1 FILWIFL
8 TDPQAA
14 WSGASRNWVFTFV
27 QLWILAWL
35 AGELLDTPQKH
46 HVLMGVFA
54 GVTLISALFAIQ
66 EGEIGIDLDTSI
78 RSEGLA
84 GGANSAARYFVVG
97 LIFFVYLRN
106 IANTGFKRLVVYSGI
121 AILTFGVFMTVSRT
135 GILLLFGAVG
145 LMVLLPYQGR
155 RRGQILFIFGACF
168 LALWFFSD
176 SILNILSSI
185 FPSIAHGTDTVGVR
199 YGFWQAGIRMFLD
212 NILFGVGIGRYSE
225 VLPYYGWD
233 LIPLRFL
240 NSTAHNMYIALLSET
255 GIVGFGLFLSMITF
269 TFHGFV
275 TAKKHLEGKD
285 STLVN
290 FWMIVFIVMLIGGI
304 TKTDQ
309 ADKLLWLVI
318 GLSSYFYKNYLISFS
333 EKDRELAQAALQ

>member
-1 FILWIFL
+1 
-8 TDPQAA
+8 
-14 WSGASRNWVFTFV
+14 
-27 QLWILAWL
+27 
-35 AGELLDTPQKH
+35 
-46 HVLMGVFA
+46 
-54 GVTLISALFAIQ
+54 
-66 EGEIGIDLDTSI
+66 
-78 RSEGLA
+78 
-84 GGANSAARYFVVG
+84 
-97 LIFFVYLRN
+97 
-106 IANTGFKRLVVYSGI
+106 
-121 AILTFGVFMTVSRT
+121 
-135 GILLLFGAVG
+135 
-145 LMVLLPYQGR
+145 
-155 RRGQILFIFGACF
+155 
-168 LALWFFSD
+168 
-176 SILNILSSI
+176 
-185 FPSIAHGTDTVGVR
+185 
-199 YGFWQAGIRMFLD
+199 MFLD